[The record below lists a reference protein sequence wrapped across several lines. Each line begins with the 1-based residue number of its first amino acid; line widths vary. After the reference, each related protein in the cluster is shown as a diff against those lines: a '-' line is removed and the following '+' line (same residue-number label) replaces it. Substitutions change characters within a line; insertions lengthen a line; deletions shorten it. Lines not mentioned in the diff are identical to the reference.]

1 MKDEGGLKFDL
12 CTLCFELC
20 ALFLAVEIFL
30 SRTSD
35 FILPPPSL
43 ARQDLYTATCSS
55 CLNLPTRL
63 WPDSFPTNARRR
75 SLIPRS
81 GQRTARLLQTSRSIT
96 IEFN

>member
-12 CTLCFELC
+12 CTLCFEHC

-43 ARQDLYTATCSS
+43 ARQDL
-55 CLNLPTRL
+55 
-63 WPDSFPTNARRR
+63 
-75 SLIPRS
+75 
-81 GQRTARLLQTSRSIT
+81 
-96 IEFN
+96 